1 MENEDIEAKQNLLQT
16 EIIDKNLNKDS
27 FITFCL
33 SKKENG
39 DDLNNWTLE
48 ELQQIIK
55 EFTESQAPKQEE
67 HQPPQEVQENNQTE
81 KKKGEQDDLNKEN
94 LEKMEKFN
102 AEDAKIF
109 KEKVLNCRKLD
120 KSELNDKL
128 VKVVIENP
136 KEVSGG
142 MFGLSYVL
150 YEVKTSPT
158 NWNVSRRFSDFV
170 TLRHLL
176 AKYFP
181 SFNIP
186 PLPNKKMTN
195 RRFDPDFIQKRMKFL
210 NLFIN
215 NVVQRENFK
224 ASEILTAFL
233 SYNDRGKFES
243 KFKEFSSQIPSG
255 YVEDYKNLEGKVVI
269 SHDEGN
275 EKYFVNIGKYFR
287 IQGQILERLNAG
299 LKQFYKNMNAACES
313 LIEVHKYFDVM
324 HTLNT
329 RVLMKQTI
337 TKTYEELGAFFDNWK
352 KILIKQKELVKNHM
366 KDFFKYINF
375 EGRAYLEIVERRED
389 LKNKYTAECSKV
401 TAKKEKIYLT
411 GDLTKFELGDEKGID
426 RDRLL
431 KDKPYA
437 FEHMCKNDN
446 ANLEKMRN
454 QLGYANKMNMVEL
467 KKMIDEYC
475 TRFID
480 NVKTFDVD
488 FYSTIN
494 DTIGSWTNMETF
506 VASIAMQIEIQ
517 KAEKGKK

>member
-1 MENEDIEAKQNLLQT
+1 MEGEDIEAKQALLQS
-16 EIIDKNLNKDS
+16 EIIDKNLDKNS
-27 FITFCL
+27 FINFCL
-33 SKKENG
+33 NKKENG

-55 EFTESQAPKQEE
+55 EFTETQTQKHEEPK
-67 HQPPQEVQENNQTE
+67 PQEVVQETTLQE
-81 KKKGEQDDLNKEN
+81 KKPGQPDELNKEN

-102 AEDAKIF
+102 AEDQKEF
-109 KEKVLNCRKLD
+109 KEKVLNCRKLE
-120 KSELNDKL
+120 KSELNDKE

-142 MFGLSYVL
+142 MFGLNYVI
-150 YEVKTSPT
+150 YEVKTNPV
-158 NWNVSRRFSDFV
+158 NWNVTRRFSDFV
-170 TLRHLL
+170 TLRQLL

-243 KFKEFSSQIPSG
+243 KFKEFSSQIPSS

-287 IQGQILERLNAG
+287 LQSQILERLNAG
-299 LKQFYKNMNAACES
+299 LKGFYNNMNAACES
-313 LIEVHKYFDVM
+313 LIEVHKYFDVL

-337 TKTYEELGAFFDNWK
+337 TKTYEELGAFFENWK

-375 EGRAYLEIVERRED
+375 EGKAYLEIVERRED
-389 LKNKYTAECSKV
+389 IKYKYTNECVKV
-401 TAKKEKIYLT
+401 TAKKEKLYLT
-411 GDLTKFELGDEKGID
+411 GDLNKFELGDEKGID

-446 ANLEKMRN
+446 ANLLKLRN
-454 QLGYANKMNMVEL
+454 QLGYANKMNMIEL

-475 TRFID
+475 VRFVD
-480 NVKTFDVD
+480 NVKKFDID

-494 DTIGSWTNMETF
+494 DTIGTWTNMETF
-506 VASIAMQIEIQ
+506 IATIAMQAQ
-517 KAEKGKK
+517 MPK